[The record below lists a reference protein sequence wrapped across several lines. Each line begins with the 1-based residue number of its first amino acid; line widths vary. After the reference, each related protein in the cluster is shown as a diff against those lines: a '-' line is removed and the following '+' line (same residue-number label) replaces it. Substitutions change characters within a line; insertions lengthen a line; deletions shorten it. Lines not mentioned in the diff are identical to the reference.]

1 MTERE
6 RYRATLRHQQP
17 DRVPFEPGFG
27 RRSTLAAWHRQG
39 LPADVQNYHAF
50 VRQLLGMA
58 PSPTRPV
65 VTPGVDFLM
74 IPQFEE
80 KVLEVRGDTQIVQD
94 WKGNI
99 CEISTQFD
107 PTYLRNPI
115 DFVTRSWLKCPVE
128 TRADWPDLERRY
140 DPHDPA
146 RFPPDFA
153 PRAAQLRERDY
164 PSGIILHGPFW
175 QLREWCGFEGLCL
188 LLIDDPDFVRA
199 MIRRWTEFV
208 VQMLQLTF
216 AAYVPDFVVLNEDMA
231 YKVKPMIGPD
241 MSREFLLP
249 TWRTWVEVCRAAG
262 VPVVEIDSDGFVGS
276 LIPVWI
282 EAGVNCN
289 SPQEVAAGNDLP
301 AYRRQFGRRMA
312 YRGGVDKRA
321 LARGGQAIRDEIA
334 RLQPVID
341 AGGFIPGCD
350 HGIPAD
356 VSWPNFVDYCR
367 LLAQATG
374 WL

>member
-1 MTERE
+1 
-6 RYRATLRHQQP
+6 
-17 DRVPFEPGFG
+17 
-27 RRSTLAAWHRQG
+27 
-39 LPADVQNYHAF
+39 
-50 VRQLLGMA
+50 
-58 PSPTRPV
+58 
-65 VTPGVDFLM
+65 
-74 IPQFEE
+74 
-80 KVLEVRGDTQIVQD
+80 
-94 WKGNI
+94 
-99 CEISTQFD
+99 
-107 PTYLRNPI
+107 
-115 DFVTRSWLKCPVE
+115 
-128 TRADWPDLERRY
+128 
-140 DPHDPA
+140 
-146 RFPPDFA
+146 
-153 PRAAQLRERDY
+153 
-164 PSGIILHGPFW
+164 
-175 QLREWCGFEGLCL
+175 
-188 LLIDDPDFVRA
+188 
-199 MIRRWTEFV
+199 
-208 VQMLQLTF
+208 
-216 AAYVPDFVVLNEDMA
+216 
-231 YKVKPMIGPD
+231 
-241 MSREFLLP
+241 
-249 TWRTWVEVCRAAG
+249 
-262 VPVVEIDSDGFVGS
+262 VGS